1 MNPTSQRLILPLLLA
16 ALLAFP
22 SFGSDF
28 YVELV
33 AKTLVLAIF
42 AMSLDLLV
50 GFTGLV
56 SFGHAAYFGIAAYAV
71 AMITPKYD
79 PADRKS
85 VV

>member
-1 MNPTSQRLILPLLLA
+1 MKFDISTAFKLLA
-16 ALLAFP
+16 LVGLACVP
-22 SFGSDF
+22 LAGADF
-28 YVELV
+28 YTELI
-33 AKTLVLAIF
+33 AKTLVMAIF

-79 PADRKS
+79 PL
-85 VV
+85 

>member
-1 MNPTSQRLILPLLLA
+1 MSPRRPPALVPLTSTLLI
-16 ALLAFP
+16 
-22 SFGSDF
+22 
-28 YVELV
+28 LV

-79 PADRKS
+79 PKTKNVTKS
-85 VV
+85 